1 MDIQLQLRNHAGVI
15 GPASD
20 FAYKWGLNAG
30 LSREKALHL
39 ALAVDEIVSDVV
51 QFAFPGEEA
60 TFDLTFR
67 YDLATTEV
75 IIRERGEPFDPDRHP
90 YNRDR
95 ALADGNFVGAGFEI
109 IRHCVDDFAFL
120 NKGWQGKEFRLVQ
133 HIESDHIAELHPAG
147 DVDETREA
155 ADIDYRLHF
164 AGPED
169 VEDIAKLIYRVYGY
183 SYVKEDLYYPDRI
196 ERALKNDD
204 KFGVIVRTDRG
215 RAVGYFAV
223 LRSTDSEIGEV
234 GEAVVEPDH
243 RRRGLMKRMLEALLD
258 ESTHRGLK
266 GAFGEAVTIHTISQ
280 RVNQHFGM
288 ESCALLLAFHVQ
300 ERFQGVVD
308 RDMSQPISVV
318 IDFKPLE
325 PYDTVTAYLPDCYA
339 LLLRRVYHA
348 LGAEVMTPGP
358 EEEPMAGPLP
368 SEAEIDA
375 RINYQFKNVE
385 LVVESAGGDV
395 AEQALQTIEDLDH
408 EGINVVYVDLPI
420 DDPHTPAMTTRLREQ
435 NFVLAGLMPRFH
447 QERDYLRL
455 QLPLIDL
462 SPDDVLVHSDLAHA
476 IKDQIGEELA
486 WSTTEMKM
494 S

>member
-1 MDIQLQLRNHAGVI
+1 MDIQLQLRNHPGVI
-15 GPASD
+15 GPATD

-30 LSREKALHL
+30 LSRQKALHL
-39 ALAVDEIVSDVV
+39 ALAVDELVTDVV
-51 QFAFPGEEA
+51 QFAFPGQEA

-67 YDLATTEV
+67 FDLATTEV

-90 YNRDR
+90 YDR
-95 ALADGNFVGAGFEI
+95 SDALANGNFEGAGFEI

-133 HIESDHIAELHPAG
+133 HIEAEHIADHYPA
-147 DVDETREA
+147 DAPDEVRGA
-155 ADIDYRLHF
+155 DDIDYRLHF
-164 AGPED
+164 VGPDD

-196 ERALKNDD
+196 ERALKGDD
-204 KFGVIVRTDRG
+204 KFGVMVRTDRG

-258 ESTHRGLK
+258 ESRSRGLK

-300 ERFQGVVD
+300 ERFQGVGKET
-308 RDMSQPISVV
+308 SQPVSVV
-318 IDFKPLE
+318 IDFTPLE
-325 PYDTVTAYLPDCYA
+325 PYDTVTAYLPECYA
-339 LLLRRVYHA
+339 DLIRRVYHA
-348 LGAEVMTPGP
+348 LGAEVTRPSP
-358 EEEPMAGPLP
+358 EGEPIAGALP
-368 SEAEIDA
+368 READIDA

-385 LVVESAGGDV
+385 LVVESAGDDV
-395 AEQALQTIEDLDH
+395 AEQALQTIDDLDH
-408 EGINVVYVDLPI
+408 EGINVVYADLPI
-420 DDPHTPAMTTRLREQ
+420 DDPHTPAMTTRLRDAG
-435 NFVLAGLMPRFH
+435 FVLAGLMPRFH

-455 QLPLIDL
+455 QRPLIDL
-462 SPDDVLVHSDLAHA
+462 DPDDILVHSDLAHA
-476 IKDQIGEELA
+476 LKSHIGDELT

>member
-1 MDIQLQLRNHAGVI
+1 
-15 GPASD
+15 
-20 FAYKWGLNAG
+20 
-30 LSREKALHL
+30 
-39 ALAVDEIVSDVV
+39 
-51 QFAFPGEEA
+51 
-60 TFDLTFR
+60 
-67 YDLATTEV
+67 
-75 IIRERGEPFDPDRHP
+75 
-90 YNRDR
+90 
-95 ALADGNFVGAGFEI
+95 
-109 IRHCVDDFAFL
+109 
-120 NKGWQGKEFRLVQ
+120 
-133 HIESDHIAELHPAG
+133 
-147 DVDETREA
+147 
-155 ADIDYRLHF
+155 
-164 AGPED
+164 
-169 VEDIAKLIYRVYGY
+169 
-183 SYVKEDLYYPDRI
+183 
-196 ERALKNDD
+196 
-204 KFGVIVRTDRG
+204 
-215 RAVGYFAV
+215 
-223 LRSTDSEIGEV
+223 
-234 GEAVVEPDH
+234 
-243 RRRGLMKRMLEALLD
+243 MKRMLEALLD

-339 LLLRRVYHA
+339 PLLRRVYHA

-385 LVVESAGGDV
+385 LVVESAGADV